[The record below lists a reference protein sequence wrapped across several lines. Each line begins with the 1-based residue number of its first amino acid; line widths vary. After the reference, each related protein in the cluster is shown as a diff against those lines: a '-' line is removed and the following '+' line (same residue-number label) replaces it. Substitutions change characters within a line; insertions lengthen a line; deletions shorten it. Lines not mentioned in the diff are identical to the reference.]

1 MEDAA
6 IVKLYWDRDQQAIAA
21 SDEKYGPLC
30 RTLSFRI
37 VNSREDAEE
46 CVNDTWHRAW
56 DTMPPQRPD
65 SLRAYLCRIVR
76 NLSISRYRARRSQKR
91 GEGMEVLLSELEDCV
106 PAVPSAEEAWENRE
120 IAAVIDRWLDG
131 LEREVLEKTGVVM
144 TLHLDPVVLGDEEAK
159 DLEVRLRAAV
169 EGSVEGMNIHDFRL
183 VRGATKKAVF
193 EVGVPFDCPV
203 RDEEIENTLARA
215 VRILGDYEPVITVER
230 E

>member
-106 PAVPSAEEAWENRE
+106 PAVPSTEEAWENRE

-131 LEREVLEKTGVVM
+131 LEREDRVIFLRRYWYGQRV
-144 TLHLDPVVLGDEEAK
+144 DELAA
-159 DLEVRLRAAV
+159 LWSCTPNRMAQRLFRLRGGLRRALEE
-169 EGSVEGMNIHDFRL
+169 EGVSL
-183 VRGATKKAVF
+183 
-193 EVGVPFDCPV
+193 
-203 RDEEIENTLARA
+203 
-215 VRILGDYEPVITVER
+215 
-230 E
+230 

>member
-56 DTMPPQRPD
+56 DTMPPQRPE

-76 NLSISRYRARRSQKR
+76 NLSIDRWRSRRAQRRGGC
-91 GEGMEVLLSELEDCV
+91 GEELALELEECL
-106 PAVPSAEEAWENRE
+106 PAASAPSAEEQWE
-120 IAAVIDRWLDG
+120 
-131 LEREVLEKTGVVM
+131 LEQV
-144 TLHLDPVVLGDEEAK
+144 A
-159 DLEVRLRAAV
+159 AAV
-169 EGSVEGMNIHDFRL
+169 ERWLAGQSARDRALFLRRYFAGWPVGELAGQLGLGPNAAAQRL
-183 VRGATKKAVF
+183 R
-193 EVGVPFDCPV
+193 
-203 RDEEIENTLARA
+203 RLRQSLARA
-215 VRILGDYEPVITVER
+215 LEEEGAVL
-230 E
+230 